1 MATTAPVS
9 RVDGLSALLCLAL
22 LTGLPGCGPAPSDQ
36 AAHGESHASL
46 GGPSESPPVSQPS
59 PSSPHD
65 PVPLAASPSPLASG
79 RSPGGP
85 SEARPAEPLGVP
97 AWMANDLDSPD
108 VRVRLQALDRWGQQ
122 APTGAVDPL
131 LLALEDEDEGVQARA
146 LALIEQDWVR
156 AQAAKAVAGP

>member
-1 MATTAPVS
+1 MPTTTPWFHSLGALLALGLLA
-9 RVDGLSALLCLAL
+9 GLSA
-22 LTGLPGCGPAPSDQ
+22 CGPAPSDQ
-36 AAHGESHASL
+36 APSRESHASL
-46 GGPSESPPVSQPS
+46 GGPSESPPVSQNS

-146 LALIEQDWVR
+146 LELIDQDWVR
-156 AQAAKAVAGP
+156 AQSAKAEAEP

>member
-1 MATTAPVS
+1 MATTIPVARS
-9 RVDGLSALLCLAL
+9 FDVNALLALAL
-22 LTGLPGCGPAPSDQ
+22 LAALSGCGPAPSDQ
-36 AAHGESHASL
+36 ASSLEPRASMA
-46 GGPSESPPVSQPS
+46 GPSELPPVSQNS
-59 PSSPHD
+59 LSSPHD

-131 LLALEDEDEGVQARA
+131 LLALEDEDERVQARA

-156 AQAAKAVAGP
+156 AQAAKAVVGP